1 MIHSNII
8 TGKDVEVSE
17 GCSLNNVQLGDGVSI
32 GDHCTIF
39 GSAKNVLKIGGG
51 AVIGRRTILNG
62 FAAQLKIG
70 RRCSI
75 GAMCH
80 FIVDTGPTASETMQ
94 KRYSI
99 REEPITIGDDCVIGS
114 GTMVIAGSVIGEG
127 SFIHPKSFVNSE
139 IPPYSIAA
147 GCPAKV
153 IGKVLH

>member
-1 MIHSNII
+1 
-8 TGKDVEVSE
+8 
-17 GCSLNNVQLGDGVSI
+17 
-32 GDHCTIF
+32 
-39 GSAKNVLKIGGG
+39 
-51 AVIGRRTILNG
+51 
-62 FAAQLKIG
+62 
-70 RRCSI
+70 
-75 GAMCH
+75 
-80 FIVDTGPTASETMQ
+80 MQ

-153 IGKVLH
+153 IGKVPH